1 MIGVSPAYFFSK
13 FGKDFH
19 LDDYLYALPRIKK
32 QGFER
37 YQGEIYQPSRLQEW
51 ETGIDKLIDLQ
62 EALGL
67 QMSQFVAHFLVVES
81 TNIASFLQWQG
92 PGLFERVVRCVA
104 KIPNCTTV
112 IIPLPPFEN
121 TKAISPTLYQQ
132 IGKAFV
138 RRMRMYANIATLHG
152 LRLGLEIM
160 PQSILGG
167 VDGLLHL
174 TQLDGCQQIGFCFDI
189 GHLLLSGEN
198 IPLVCAKLQGKI
210 LGTHIKDM
218 KKGSQEAVAPGKGDV
233 DFSLILQC
241 LSAASYHGSLDL
253 EIPCNPF
260 TTDNCYEFGLATLQ
274 KIGANNE

>member
-13 FGKDFH
+13 YGKAFH
-19 LDDYLYALPRIKK
+19 IDDYLHALPNVKK

-37 YQGEIYQPSRLQEW
+37 YQGEIYQSSRLKEW
-51 ETGIDKLIDLQ
+51 KTGIDKLIDVQ
-62 EALGL
+62 EDLGL
-67 QMSQFVAHFLVVES
+67 QMSQFVAHFLVAES
-81 TNIASFLQWQG
+81 TDIASIVQWSG
-92 PGLFERVVRCVA
+92 PELFERVVRCVA

-121 TKAISPTLYQQ
+121 TTVITSALYQQ
-132 IGKAFV
+132 MWQAFG
-138 RRMRMYANIATLHG
+138 RRLSRYCTIATMHG

-160 PQSILGG
+160 PHSFLGG
-167 VDGLLHL
+167 VDGFLHL
-174 TQLDGCQQIGFCFDI
+174 THQDGCEQIGFCFDI
-189 GHLLLSGEN
+189 GHLLVSGEN

-210 LGTHIKDM
+210 LGTHIKDR
-218 KKGSQEAVAPGKGDV
+218 KRGSQEVVTPGKGDV
-233 DFSLILQC
+233 DFSLICQC

-253 EIPCNPF
+253 EIPCIPL